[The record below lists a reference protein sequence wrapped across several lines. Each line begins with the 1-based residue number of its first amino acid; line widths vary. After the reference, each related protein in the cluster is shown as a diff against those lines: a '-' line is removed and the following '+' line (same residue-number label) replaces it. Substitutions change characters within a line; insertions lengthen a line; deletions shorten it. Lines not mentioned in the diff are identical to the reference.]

1 MDKEYYLGLDM
12 GTSSVG
18 WAVTDT
24 EYNLLRAKGKDL
36 WGVRLFNEAS
46 TAADRR
52 TFRTSRRRLQR
63 EKARIGSLR
72 ELFADEINKVD
83 LGFYQ
88 RLDDSKYFREDKAI
102 NQPFALFAD
111 TGFTDKEYYE
121 KYPTIFHLRK
131 ELIEDTTPHDVR
143 LVFLAILNMYKHR
156 GHFLNAN
163 LGENGMPDLNELVD
177 CFTIEMYDTY
187 EINIEKSLFT
197 EALHQVLPSS
207 QFTKSKKAEEIN
219 KICNF
224 KKTEHKDLIEL
235 VKLICG
241 LQGKVSTAFSK
252 ETFDEDGKKFSL
264 SFRDGNLED
273 KLVQAESILTEEAYE
288 ILLVAKQIHDWG
300 ILSNIMTGDNKTYQY
315 LSQARVDMYDKHNND
330 LKILKKLYKENQP
343 SKKKDE
349 PTEYAMMFREM
360 HDNNYSAYVGSV
372 NSGREIA
379 RRGAKS
385 KVEDFYSNVKK
396 AVSKMPE
403 SEEKAYVLSEIEKET
418 FLPKQLT
425 TANGTIPNQVHKA
438 ELKAIL
444 NNAKMYLP
452 FLNEKDD
459 SGLSVAEK
467 IVALFEFQIPYYV
480 GPLVNDGTGNAWVVR
495 KESGK
500 VLPWNFDEKVD
511 QKASAEKF
519 IEKMVNHRT
528 YLNDETVLPKNS
540 LLYEKY
546 MVLNELNNLKINGM
560 GISVELKQNLYN
572 DEFKKG
578 KKVTQKKLKD
588 YLINNGYVDNKTP
601 IEISGIDGDFV
612 NTLANHKKFANIL
625 NVESL
630 TDGQREMVEDIIFW
644 ATIYGDSKK
653 FLQERI
659 EEAYGDV
666 ITAAQIKRIIGIK
679 FKDWGRFSKE
689 FLQLEGYDKETG
701 DIQPI
706 IGRMW
711 TENLNL
717 MEMLSNKFTYL
728 DAIKEKSHSIEKQLM
743 DIEYEDLDELYIS
756 APVKRM
762 TWQTML
768 IVKELYKV
776 LGSEPKKIFIEMAR
790 DANAEKTRT
799 LSRKKKFA
807 DLYKNCKDDDI
818 NWSNEISSR
827 EESEF
832 RSKKLYLYYTQKGKC
847 MYTGEQI
854 NLHLLMNS
862 NDVYDIDHIYPRH
875 FVKDDSIENNL
886 VLVNKH
892 SNSRKSDTYPI
903 EQSIR
908 ENRHSMWKALKD
920 GNFITAEKYNRLV
933 RNTEFTDE
941 EKAAFINRQIVETRQ
956 GTKAIADLFKN
967 TFKDTEVVYVKAGNV
982 SDFRR
987 KNDLLKCREVND
999 FHHAND
1005 AYLNVVVGNT
1015 YNVKFT
1021 KKPINFIK
1029 EYNRDKQKN
1038 NYHMDHMFDYNV
1050 VRGDDVAWIADNGKS
1065 ISIVKKVMSKNTPLI
1080 TKMNYEAHGGF
1091 ADQTIYSAKKAAKA
1105 KGEGYIPVKTSNAT
1119 ISDVTK
1125 YGGFTKV
1132 AGTYFFLVEHKEK
1145 GKLVRTIEPMP
1156 LYLCKKIESTAD
1168 IEEYCKTELG
1178 YIEPSVRLKKIK
1190 MNSFIKVD
1198 GYYLYLTGR
1207 SGKQLIVSNGMPLV
1221 LSYEHITYIRN
1232 IAKCIGKNFDIKEME
1247 KLGIIHDENLRL
1259 YDVLNEKHNKSIYS
1273 KRPNPVASK
1282 LDEGRELFENLDLDK
1297 QVKILSEIL
1306 KLTMLSNMGADLS
1319 MIGASTK
1326 TGMMFIGKKIS
1337 GKSEF
1342 KLINKS
1348 ITGLYENEIDLLTI

>member
-36 WGVRLFNEAS
+36 WGVRLFKEAS
-46 TAADRR
+46 TAAERR
-52 TFRTSRRRLQR
+52 TKRTMRRRLQR

-83 LGFYQ
+83 PGFYQ
-88 RLDDSKYFREDKAI
+88 RLDDSKYFKEDKAI

-131 ELIEDTTPHDVR
+131 ELIEDKTPHDVR

-187 EINIEKSLFT
+187 EINIEKSLFVD
-197 EALHQVLPSS
+197 ALHQVLPSS

-219 KICNF
+219 KLCNF

-241 LQGKVSTAFSK
+241 LQGKLSTAFAK

-264 SFRDGNLED
+264 SFRDGNLEN
-273 KLVQAESILTEEAYE
+273 KLVQAESLLTEEAYE
-288 ILLVAKQIHDWG
+288 ILLIAKQIHDWG
-300 ILSNIMTGDNKTYQY
+300 ILSNIMTCNGKTYQY
-315 LSQARVDMYDKHNND
+315 LSQARVDMYDKHNHD
-330 LKILKKLYKENQP
+330 LKILKKLYKGNQP
-343 SKKKDE
+343 AKKKDE
-349 PTEYAMMFREM
+349 PTEYAKMFREM

-403 SEEKAYVLSEIEKET
+403 SEEKSYVLSEIEKET

-425 TANGTIPNQVHKA
+425 ATNGIIPNQVHKA
-438 ELKAIL
+438 ELNAIL
-444 NNAKMYLP
+444 NNAKEYLP
-452 FLNEKDD
+452 FFNEKDN

-519 IEKMVNHRT
+519 IEKMVNHCT
-528 YLNDETVLPKNS
+528 YLNDEIVLPKNS

-578 KKVTQKKLKD
+578 KKVIQKDLKD
-588 YLINNGYVDNKTP
+588 YLIKNGYVDNKTP

-625 NVESL
+625 NMESL
-630 TDGQREMVEDIIFW
+630 TDEQHKMVEDIIFW

-666 ITAAQIKRIIGIK
+666 ITASQIKRIMGMK

-701 DIQPI
+701 DKKTI
-706 IGRMW
+706 IDRLW
-711 TENLNL
+711 NENLNL
-717 MEMLSNKFTYL
+717 MELLSNKFTYL

-807 DLYKNCKDDDI
+807 DLYKNCKDDGI

-854 NLHLLMNS
+854 DLHLLMNS

-886 VLVNKH
+886 VLVKKQYNL
-892 SNSRKSDTYPI
+892 RKSDTYPI

-908 ENRHSMWKALKD
+908 ENRHSTWKSLKD
-920 GNFITAEKYNRLV
+920 DNFITAEKYNRLV

-967 TFKDTEVVYVKAGNV
+967 SFKDTEVVYVKAGNV
-982 SDFRR
+982 SEFRR

-999 FHHAND
+999 SHHAND

-1021 KKPINFIK
+1021 KNPINFIK

-1065 ISIVKKVMSKNTPLI
+1065 ISIVKKVMRKNTPLI
-1080 TKMNYEAHGGF
+1080 TKMNYEQHGGF
-1091 ADQTIYSAKKAAKA
+1091 ANENVSSAKMAAKA
-1105 KGEGYIPVKTSNAT
+1105 DGKGYMSIKKTDA
-1119 ISDVTK
+1119 ILSDVTK
-1125 YGGFTKV
+1125 YGGFSDIT
-1132 AGTYFFLVEHKEK
+1132 GTYFFLVEHKEK
-1145 GKLVRTIEPMP
+1145 GKLVRTIESMP
-1156 LYLCKKIESTAD
+1156 LYLCKKVESTAD
-1168 IEEYCKTELG
+1168 LEEYCKNELG
-1178 YIEPSVRLKKIK
+1178 YVEPSVRLKKIK

-1198 GYYLYLTGR
+1198 GYYLYLTARTGR
-1207 SGKQLIVSNGMPLV
+1207 SLSISNGVPLI
-1221 LSYEHITYIRN
+1221 LSYENIKYIRN
-1232 IAKCIGKNFDIKEME
+1232 ISKYISNGKNVDIKEVKYITKE
-1247 KLGIIHDENLRL
+1247 ENIEL
-1259 YDVLNEKHNKSIYS
+1259 YDVLREKHIGKFYS
-1273 KRPNPVASK
+1273 KRPNPIGSK
-1282 LDEGRELFENLDLDK
+1282 LDEGRELFEKLDLAE
-1297 QVKILSEIL
+1297 QVKVLNEIL
-1306 KLTMLSNMGADLS
+1306 KLTKLSNLVADLS
-1319 MIGASTK
+1319 LIGASTQ
-1326 TGMMFIGKKIS
+1326 TGKMSISKKIS
-1337 GKSEF
+1337 EKSEF